1 MALICVTEPV
11 VEPVSLAEAKLHMR
25 VEITEDDTLI
35 AGLIT
40 AAREHFESTAR
51 PQLAMLT
58 QTWRY
63 VTDAWPA
70 DDTLELRPWPLQSV
84 TSIKYTSDAGV
95 EATLAS
101 SNYVVDTYSEPGR
114 VRLKSTATW
123 PSTTLAALNGLVVE
137 FVAGYGDTPGDL
149 PQRLRQAVLLL
160 VAHWYE
166 NREPVVVSGA
176 MPKELPLS
184 VQSLMRHWRREVG

>member
-25 VEITEDDTLI
+25 VEIDDDDTLI

-40 AAREHFESTAR
+40 AAREHLESTSR
-51 PQLAMLT
+51 PQLAMVT

-63 VTDAWPA
+63 VADAWPA
-70 DDTLELRPWPLQSV
+70 SDTLELRPYPLQSV
-84 TSIKYTSDAGV
+84 TSIKHTSDAGV

-101 SNYVVDTYSEPGR
+101 SNYVVDTFGNPGR
-114 VRLKSTATW
+114 VRLKASASW

-137 FVAGYGDTPGDL
+137 FVAGYGNTPADL
-149 PQRLRQAVLLL
+149 PRRLRQSVLLL

-184 VQSLMRHWRREVG
+184 VQALMQHWRREV

>member
-25 VEITEDDTLI
+25 VEIDDDDTLI

-40 AAREHFESTAR
+40 AAREHLESTAR

-63 VTDAWPA
+63 VADAWPVG
-70 DDTLELRPWPLQSV
+70 DTLELRPYPLQSV
-84 TSIKYTSDAGV
+84 SSIKYTSDAGV

-101 SNYVVDTYSEPGR
+101 SNYVVDSYSEPGR
-114 VRLKSTATW
+114 VRLKSTAGW

-137 FVAGYGDTPGDL
+137 FVAGYGNTPADL
-149 PQRLRQAVLLL
+149 PQRLRQSVLLL

-184 VQSLMRHWRREVG
+184 IQSLMRHWRREV

>member
-25 VEITEDDTLI
+25 VEVTEDDALI

-40 AAREHFESTAR
+40 AAREHLESTSR

-63 VTDAWPA
+63 VADAWPTG
-70 DDTLELRPWPLQSV
+70 DTLELRPWPLQSV

-101 SNYVVDTYSEPGR
+101 SNYVVDIYSEPGR

-160 VAHWYE
+160 VGH
-166 NREPVVVSGA
+166 
-176 MPKELPLS
+176 
-184 VQSLMRHWRREVG
+184 